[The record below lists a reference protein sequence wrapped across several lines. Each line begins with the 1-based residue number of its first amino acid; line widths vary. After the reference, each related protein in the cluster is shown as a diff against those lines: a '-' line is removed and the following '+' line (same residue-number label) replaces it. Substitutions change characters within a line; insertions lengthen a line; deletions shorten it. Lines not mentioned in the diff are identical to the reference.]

1 MKVHNKI
8 TVKRAQKA
16 KGDSVML
23 CIRCGRAQKPRSK
36 GRGCYGCGEDMVHSA
51 DSILKMISD
60 QSAGSG
66 CARLE
71 PGRGGFGGAV
81 RKVVE
86 ILGGESPAF

>member
-16 KGDSVML
+16 KHDSVML

-60 QSAGSG
+60 ESAGSECG
-66 CARLE
+66 GVELVVGALAR
-71 PGRGGFGGAV
+71 
-81 RKVVE
+81 
-86 ILGGESPAF
+86 ISWSPPSAR

>member
-16 KGDSVML
+16 KRDSVML

-36 GRGCYGCGEDMVHSA
+36 GRGCYGCGEDMVHGA

-60 QSAGSG
+60 ESAGCGCPGLGNAQKLGLHNLTSG
-66 CARLE
+66 
-71 PGRGGFGGAV
+71 
-81 RKVVE
+81 
-86 ILGGESPAF
+86 